1 MMMNE
6 KKTLTVDELREGLSE
21 ELGARVRELRRRKG
35 LRQTGLAELI
45 GCSNEQIS
53 NIEKGKHAPGVWT
66 IAAIALALDTTP
78 DKLIGVDLIGR
89 M

>member
-1 MMMNE
+1 MNE

-21 ELGARVRELRRRKG
+21 ELGARVRELRRNKG

-45 GCSNEQIS
+45 GCSSEQIS
-53 NIEKGKHAPGVWT
+53 NIEKGKHAPGIWT
-66 IAAIALALDTTP
+66 IAAIALALGTTP
-78 DKLIGVDLIGR
+78 DKLIGVDLIRR